1 LRCGSDSPENDEEI
15 NVTEQQLQTLSQA
28 VIGGDPDCARETAE
42 EVLSAGAAPLEVVEN
57 VLSPAM
63 DEVGRLYE
71 EGEYFIPDLVMAGE
85 AMKAAMSV
93 LGPALA
99 ARDEARSSPGTVV
112 IGTVQ
117 GDIHEIG
124 KSLVATMLEAAGFV
138 VLDLGVDVAAETFVT
153 KVREV
158 DADVVG
164 LSALL
169 TTTMRN
175 QQVVI
180 ESLVEAGLRERV
192 KVVIGGAPASP
203 EWAERIGADAYA
215 ENAREAVLVVRDL
228 LGVG

>member
-1 LRCGSDSPENDEEI
+1 MSEELLKDL
-15 NVTEQQLQTLSQA
+15 EKA
-28 VIGGDPDCARETAE
+28 VIDGQPDDAKKLAGQALSEGADPLGLVD
-42 EVLSAGAAPLEVVEN
+42 N

-71 EGEYFIPDLVMAGE
+71 EGDYFIPDLVMSGE
-85 AMKAAMSV
+85 AMKAAMGLV
-93 LGPALA
+93 GPALA
-99 ARDEARSSPGTVV
+99 AAEQVRSSPGTVV
-112 IGTVQ
+112 IGTVE

-138 VLDLGVDVAAETFVT
+138 VHDVGVDVAAADFVA
-153 KVREV
+153 KAQEEN
-158 DADVVG
+158 ADVVG

-180 ESLVEAGLRERV
+180 DAIEEAGLRDRI

-203 EWAERIGADAYA
+203 EWAAKIGADAYA
-215 ENAREAVLVVRDL
+215 ENAREAVAVVRDL
-228 LGVG
+228 LGVE